1 VAGIFISF
9 IHEEGKYAEAVQAFI
24 TQILGTEAKPFLS
37 SDQMQ
42 VYAGEKWLE
51 RIMDE
56 LKTAKIVILMLS
68 KKSVQRPWVNFE
80 AGAAWTRD
88 IVTIPV
94 CFKDLR
100 KGELPKPY
108 SSLQAVDLSSY
119 GDDEYLAISVAHHL
133 GTEKPITR
141 MGAAMSALGG
151 EQYRRKCEIITLAYD
166 RLQEAL
172 KKLNEESVNSPD

>member
-1 VAGIFISF
+1 MATIFISF

-133 GTEKPITR
+133 GIEKPITR
-141 MGAAMSALGG
+141 MDEALSVLGG
-151 EQYRRKCEIITLAYD
+151 EGYRRKCEIIALAYK
-166 RLQEAL
+166 RLEEEL
-172 KKLNEESVNSPD
+172 KRLNEESVNSPD